1 MRRSSTRPK
10 TSALLSWW
18 KGRKEKKEKTK
29 TTKSTLPNAISLYSS
44 INHWLLRITNLHHLV
59 AVVLAEP
66 RARCSS
72 YFMVKKKKTILVK
85 PRLFKFIFLIF
96 SGIDW
101 QPKQVWSRLVHHHLL
116 CDSSSYYCIFSRLY
130 DRTLPVKM
138 AKDVFFYKQF
148 LNTPPNKLLLL
159 PSTYSKVSVNLRG
172 TRFIPAVHLGWFQ
185 ASVTT
190 IMKVDIEATFRLRCW
205 SDSYTVFFFFGWC
218 DSDMCVKGIH
228 SPVTI

>member
-1 MRRSSTRPK
+1 M
-10 TSALLSWW
+10 
-18 KGRKEKKEKTK
+18 
-29 TTKSTLPNAISLYSS
+29 
-44 INHWLLRITNLHHLV
+44 
-59 AVVLAEP
+59 
-66 RARCSS
+66 
-72 YFMVKKKKTILVK
+72 K

-101 QPKQVWSRLVHHHLL
+101 QPKQVWSRPVHHHLL

-159 PSTYSKVSVNLRG
+159 PSTYSKVSVNLHG

-190 IMKVDIEATFRLRCW
+190 IMKADIEATFRLRCW
-205 SDSYTVFFFFGWC
+205 SDSYTVFFFFWLMWLRHVC
-218 DSDMCVKGIH
+218 KRNTLTSDNLKKKQKTCPQQFSVRYTSQMEPSADMANTHKNRCRFWHRHTDI
-228 SPVTI
+228 IDR